1 MDKKISYE
9 QLKTYESHNV
19 IRGELSIDKLS
30 VTLAIVTSI
39 DVNGKLVA
47 HFEVDNSLFIER
59 FENLK
64 DAIDEYNSIID
75 VLYYQD

>member
-19 IRGELSIDKLS
+19 IRGEFDIDKPS

-39 DVNGKLVA
+39 DVNGELVA
-47 HFEVDNSLFIER
+47 HFEVDNGLFIER

-64 DAIDEYNSIID
+64 DAINEYNSIIHA
-75 VLYYQD
+75 LYHEI

>member
-1 MDKKISYE
+1 MNRKVSYE

-19 IRGELSIDKLS
+19 IRGEFATDKPS

-64 DAIDEYNSIID
+64 DTINEYNSIIHA
-75 VLYYQD
+75 LYVEI